1 MRQKSRIPTVESFLQ
16 AVVGGLG
23 ILTADDGDQFAVCL
37 VQALKPFQCQVVAQ
51 IAVGPGEQD
60 GVWDPDG
67 LRKRRCRAQGGLVD
81 ELVQRQVRGP
91 DLAVPGAV
99 YRLRG
104 RPRPARIALFINK
117 FRNTA
122 EIVCGT
128 DDDSDRYFDR
138 EDIAQ
143 QIREGQCGQ
152 RIAT

>member
-1 MRQKSRIPTVESFLQ
+1 MRQKSRIPTVESFLE
-16 AVVGGLG
+16 AAVGGLG
-23 ILTADDGDQFAVCL
+23 VLAAHDDDQLAADL
-37 VQALKPFQCQVVAQ
+37 VQALKPFQGQVVAQ

-67 LRKRRCRAQGGLVD
+67 LRKRRCRMQGGLVD
-81 ELVQRQVRGP
+81 ELIQGQVRGP
-91 DLAVPGAV
+91 DLRMPGAV